1 MIFIFT
7 GYQKTS
13 LFFHHIAH
21 NLDRSS
27 VPIEVVVEN
36 SLLNTPP
43 VTFSTGTVYRGIL
56 LGALRKLMASNAD
69 FK

>member
-7 GYQKTS
+7 GHQKTS
-13 LFFHHIAH
+13 VFFYHIAH
-21 NLDRSS
+21 NLDRSA

-36 SLLNTPP
+36 SIHNTPS
-43 VTFSTGTVYRGIL
+43 VTFSTDTVYRGIL